1 MGDDREQDY
10 SGKQTQHVPERASS
24 SVCLEGRVH
33 KPAQGVEKLKSQV
46 RGHDR
51 ESKMTAF

>member
-33 KPAQGVEKLKSQV
+33 KPAPGVAKLKSQV
-46 RGHDR
+46 RGHDGR
-51 ESKMTAF
+51 AK